1 MGSEIYIRD
10 RNIGSHYFTTSSNH
24 IEIPYQTIAD
34 FMVNENSSA
43 MDILWNVRVSD
54 GLAEVMSSN
63 GPFIFNV
70 GVIFLS
76 VDSDNSQPDN
86 FLLYPNFPNPF
97 NPTTTLR
104 YDLPQNSLVN
114 ITIYDLNGREVKKLV
129 RSEQV
134 SGNHSLTWNGTNDQ
148 GKLVSAGVYL
158 YQIQSGEFVQTKK
171 MVLMK

>member
-1 MGSEIYIRD
+1 
-10 RNIGSHYFTTSSNH
+10 
-24 IEIPYQTIAD
+24 
-34 FMVNENSSA
+34 MVNENSSA

>member
-1 MGSEIYIRD
+1 
-10 RNIGSHYFTTSSNH
+10 
-24 IEIPYQTIAD
+24 
-34 FMVNENSSA
+34 
-43 MDILWNVRVSD
+43 
-54 GLAEVMSSN
+54 
-63 GPFIFNV
+63 V

-76 VDSDNSQPDN
+76 VNSDNLQPDN

-104 YDLPQNSLVN
+104 YDLPQNSFVN

-148 GKLVSAGVYL
+148 GKLLSAGVYL